1 MLSMAGV
8 GHEPCLVGRRRDS
21 GMADS
26 SAQETPGGS
35 DVCSAKHA
43 GWLATPLRR
52 LVSDPKRILRGLV
65 AEGDHALDLGC
76 GPGFFTLPMA
86 EMVGGAGTVTAV
98 DLQAEMLEML
108 KKRAERRGLA
118 ARIRLQR
125 CAADSIGEIEP
136 ADFALAFHMAHEVP
150 DVARFM
156 SEVAASLKT
165 GACLL
170 LVEPKGHV
178 SAEAF
183 EQTVDLAAAA
193 GMKAVSRPSIRFS
206 RAVVMSMSGSPPS

>member
-1 MLSMAGV
+1 M
-8 GHEPCLVGRRRDS
+8 
-21 GMADS
+21 
-26 SAQETPGGS
+26 
-35 DVCSAKHA
+35 
-43 GWLATPLRR
+43 RR
-52 LVSDPKRILRGLV
+52 LISDPKRILRGLV

-86 EMVGGAGTVTAV
+86 EMVGAAGTVTAV

-108 KKRAERRGLA
+108 KKRAESRGLA

-125 CAADSIGEIEP
+125 CSADSIGEIEA
-136 ADFALAFHMAHEVP
+136 ADFALAFHMVHEVP

-165 GACLL
+165 GARLL

-178 SAEAF
+178 APDAF
-183 EQTVDLAAAA
+183 EKTVELAVAA

>member
-1 MLSMAGV
+1 LSDSARR
-8 GHEPCLVGRRRDS
+8 EP
-21 GMADS
+21 
-26 SAQETPGGS
+26 PGGS

-86 EMVGGAGTVTAV
+86 EMVGAAGTVTAV
-98 DLQAEMLEML
+98 DLQAEMLEMM

-125 CAADSIGEIEP
+125 CAADSIGEIEA
-136 ADFALAFHMAHEVP
+136 ADFALAFHMVHEVP

-165 GACLL
+165 GARLL

-178 SAEAF
+178 SPDAF
-183 EQTVDLAAAA
+183 EQTEALAVAA
-193 GMKAVSRPSIRFS
+193 GMMPVSRPSIRFS
-206 RAVVMSMSGSPPS
+206 LSVLFERV